1 VPSPAPDAP
10 LDGVEKRHD
19 EGHHDP
25 RQQRASEPLVPG
37 VPAAGR
43 DRRGRDCSLVRSLPP
58 VAGQRGVREAASLPS
73 AAPRPHARG
82 VPMSWRDLVVVLQR
96 SPARG
101 PALLV
106 LLALANRCN
115 GRTGR
120 CDPSGR
126 RIAAD
131 TGLHRRT
138 VERAIR
144 QLEAHRLLEV
154 TRRHRHRNRYRLL
167 LAELTLGGRAPPS
180 TRKGTSEGTG
190 APAARDYG
198 GGRRPRHGP
207 QRVGGREG
215 TEPGDACLARPHARY
230 GQGRPRPQPGE
241 LGRCAGGA
249 APSSDRREAWAMS
262 RRVPSTPRAG
272 DWVAP
277 CAAAR
282 PPRDDRPVTRAGM
295 ARTIRAVAP
304 AAAPVLRAALLAVAN
319 DLERRVARPV
329 TTALGPLGIVV
340 RAVLERE
347 LGAMTTRENGTQ

>member
-1 VPSPAPDAP
+1 MVSMPCAASSPASTPPARPRSGRPARSSASMCSASTSRIPRPSSRRLISRAGDGCLPALATPWSIRRRARVPSPAPDAP

-82 VPMSWRDLVVVLQR
+82 VPMRWRDLVVVLQR

-167 LAELTLGGRAPPS
+167 LAELTLGGGAPPIYS
-180 TRKGTSEGTG
+180 NARAAERRTGGGG
-190 APAARDYG
+190 APPNWAAER
-198 GGRRPRHGP
+198 
-207 QRVGGREG
+207 
-215 TEPGDACLARPHARY
+215 
-230 GQGRPRPQPGE
+230 RPQPGRE
-241 LGRCAGGA
+241 PAKEPGRRPLATTAAADARDMAHSGSEGA
-249 APSSDRREAWAMS
+249 K
-262 RRVPSTPRAG
+262 VPSLEMRAWLVRTLG
-272 DWVAP
+272 TDR
-277 CAAAR
+277 AAR
-282 PPRDDRPVTRAGM
+282 VLSLESSA
-295 ARTIRAVAP
+295 AAP
-304 AAAPVLRAALLAVAN
+304 AAPPRRRTAA
-319 DLERRVARPV
+319 RR
-329 TTALGPLGIVV
+329 GP
-340 RAVLERE
+340 
-347 LGAMTTRENGTQ
+347 